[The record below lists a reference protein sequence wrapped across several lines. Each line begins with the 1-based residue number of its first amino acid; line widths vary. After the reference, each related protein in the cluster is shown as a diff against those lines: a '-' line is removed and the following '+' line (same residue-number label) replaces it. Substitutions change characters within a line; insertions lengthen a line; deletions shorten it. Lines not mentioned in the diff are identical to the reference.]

1 MSSINDHIRK
11 ARMDYSLAE
20 LDEKMVQHDPIQQF
34 KDWLAQAIDARLLE
48 PYAMTLATVDRS
60 GMPST
65 RIVLLREI
73 THRGLIFFTNY
84 TSRKGTEIEQNPLGS
99 ALFFWAE
106 LQRQVRLEGRLEK
119 VSEKISD
126 DYFNSRPRESN
137 IGAWASEQSSVI
149 ASRKDLEK
157 RIVEINAK
165 FEGQPVTRPP
175 YWGGYELVVTEV
187 EFWQGRNSRLHDRIH
202 YSNKIE
208 HGWKIERLS
217 P

>member
-11 ARMDYSLAE
+11 SRMDYSLAE

-48 PYAMTLATVDRS
+48 PYAMTFATVDGL

-84 TSRKGTEIEQNPLGS
+84 TSRKGTEIEKNPLGS

-106 LQRQVRLEGRLEK
+106 LQRQVRLEGRLET

-165 FEGQPVTRPP
+165 FEGKPVTRPP

-202 YSNKIE
+202 YSNKNE
-208 HGWKIERLS
+208 QGWKIERLS